1 MGRRSPAGSAIGR
14 GQRPGRPRWPAGVG
28 GKRSAGPATSG
39 PAGGRGAGRGG
50 GARRRGVHGTHAC
63 GGRGDERRA
72 RAVARRAG
80 EAGAG
85 GDGET
90 CRAGTKRKRRPWPH
104 RRCREA
110 GRRGVMAPTM
120 ERRGRERRGRGIP
133 ATARSQTGRQRCGGV
148 GDAAGWSRVAS
159 LATWTARRG
168 DATRTSGIG
177 APGSS
182 SRSSTG
188 RGGRRHAGEVP
199 ASGSSDYGPGRSD
212 GEEDEEV
219 LRRSRGGTRRRRCA
233 RRRQGVEWRRRRGWG
248 EQEDEERDRARGMP
262 RSRSGWGGKGES
274 SGGRVGVTG

>member
-1 MGRRSPAGSAIGR
+1 
-14 GQRPGRPRWPAGVG
+14 
-28 GKRSAGPATSG
+28 
-39 PAGGRGAGRGG
+39 
-50 GARRRGVHGTHAC
+50 
-63 GGRGDERRA
+63 
-72 RAVARRAG
+72 
-80 EAGAG
+80 
-85 GDGET
+85 
-90 CRAGTKRKRRPWPH
+90 
-104 RRCREA
+104 
-110 GRRGVMAPTM
+110 MAPTM

-233 RRRQGVEWRRRRGWG
+233 RRRQGVEWRRR
-248 EQEDEERDRARGMP
+248 
-262 RSRSGWGGKGES
+262 SGWGQWRTTTSEIGREGCPDPD
-274 SGGRVGVTG
+274 RVGGERRE